1 MRSACSTSTG
11 SKNEFCHD
19 SEQPGVVHN
28 ERCERGPGA
37 PCHRGRDWNV
47 GGYALRCALE
57 TTAVASVTAI
67 GRRKVGISHAKLKEV
82 LHQEFADCSALA
94 ETLSGQDA
102 AVFCLGTY
110 AGAVSD
116 AELRTIT
123 VDYTIE
129 FARVFRSS
137 SPCAAFS
144 FSSGNGTD
152 PTGRSRLAFARYKGE
167 AEKALLAAG
176 FPRVSIFRPEY
187 IYPRGAAE
195 GTEFQLPACARD
207 LPRVLGAVPEPD
219 DSGRQLGRSHGRC
232 RCPRSRR
239 APKPGCREP

>member
-1 MRSACSTSTG
+1 MIASTQASSITNIASADQERLVIVGATGMSVDTPFAARSRSC
-11 SKNEFCHD
+11 
-19 SEQPGVVHN
+19 
-28 ERCERGPGA
+28 
-37 PCHRGRDWNV
+37 
-47 GGYALRCALE
+47 
-57 TTAVASVTAI
+57 
-67 GRRKVGISHAKLKEV
+67 RRKCDRRWAQEGRHLACQVKEV

-123 VDYTIE
+123 VDYAIE

-167 AEKALLAAG
+167 AEKALLGAG
-176 FPRVSIFRPEY
+176 FPRVSIFRPAY

-195 GTEFQLPACARD
+195 GTEFQLPAWARD

-219 DSGRQLGRSHGRC
+219 DSGRRLGRSHGRC

-239 APKPGCREP
+239 APSPGCREP